1 MAMQAESLEVLDKAQ
16 FPAGQAR
23 AIVRAIEIEINGA
36 RDTLA
41 TKQDVLMLRQEMGSM
56 RHDLEGKIDAL
67 RGEVQGVSGE
77 VQGIR
82 GEVQGI
88 RGEMQGLRGEM
99 QGLRGEMQGVCGDLR
114 AEIHT
119 VAGRSTRQLLAATL
133 TLMSMLVGIFYFLLA
148 RGAR

>member
-41 TKQDVLMLRQEMGSM
+41 TKQDVLMLRHEMGSM

-67 RGEVQGVSGE
+67 RGEVQGVS
-77 VQGIR
+77 

-148 RGAR
+148 HGAR